1 MLFNSLTFIVFF
13 AVVVALYW
21 SIRSWNARK
30 NLLVTASYIFYGA
43 WNPPFAALLFS
54 TTAMDFWLGRQIATA
69 KNLSSHR
76 AWLIGS
82 VCMNLSMLGF
92 FKYGNFLLENFQ
104 WLIARIGIIYHPP
117 HLDILL
123 PVGIS
128 FYTFHSLSYTLD
140 IYRGVLQPT
149 RSLRDFV
156 LAVSFFPQLVAGPI
170 VRAGDFLP
178 QLVRPPHLR
187 LGQFLWGLLLMTL
200 GLFEKIV
207 VADTLL
213 SGSADRI
220 FGYGGPLIAL
230 DSWIGVLA
238 FAGQIFFDFAG
249 YSTCAIGAA
258 LCLGFH
264 LKDNFRFPYAAIGFS
279 DFWRRWHISLS
290 TFLRDY
296 VYIPL
301 GGNRV
306 GWTRAAINLVIVMFL
321 GGLWHGAAW
330 TFVVWG
336 LLHGFYLV
344 IEHASRALIGERA
357 WTDPFAVKLLLGL
370 VTYGA
375 VCLAWVFFRAS
386 DFTIATRMLRG
397 MFGGHPHGDAI
408 LATREMLQIGIVT
421 FFMMLAHWSLR
432 ETNIETAVTRLPRWI
447 VTTAWALMACAIIL
461 TQGSSNAFIYFQFSA
476 HPSAAAFVLPPTDG
490 SRERPRRSTARVR
503 APDHANSLARHH
515 CYCCV
520 GRYRRCV
527 CLGILLPFDWLRTH
541 SG

>member
-1 MLFNSLTFIVFF
+1 MLFNSLTFVVFF
-13 AVVVALYW
+13 AVVVTLYW

-54 TTAMDFWLGRQIATA
+54 TTAMDFWLGRQIAKA
-69 KNLSSHR
+69 KNPSSHR

-104 WLIARIGIIYHPP
+104 WLLARIGVIYHPP

-140 IYRGVLQPT
+140 IYRSVLQPT

-178 QLVRPPHLR
+178 QLVRPPRLR
-187 LGQFLWGLLLMTL
+187 IGQFLWGLLLMTL

-207 VADTLL
+207 LADTMLA
-213 SGSADRI
+213 GSADRI
-220 FGYGGPLIAL
+220 FGYAGPLVAL
-230 DSWIGVLA
+230 DSWLGVIA

-279 DFWRRWHISLS
+279 DFWRRWHITLS
-290 TFLRDY
+290 SWLRDY
-296 VYIPL
+296 LYIPL
-301 GGNRV
+301 GGNRH
-306 GWTRAAINLVIVMFL
+306 GAARTYAALMGTMLL
-321 GGLWHGAAW
+321 GGLWHGANW
-330 TFVVWG
+330 TFVAWGGLHGLYLAVERVLRAKFAGYRPGPLMFVALG
-336 LLHGFYLV
+336 LLTYM
-344 IEHASRALIGERA
+344 LINL
-357 WTDPFAVKLLLGL
+357 T
-370 VTYGA
+370 
-375 VCLAWVFFRAS
+375 WVFFRAKTFGKAW
-386 DFTIATRMLRG
+386 DVLRG
-397 MFGGHPHGDAI
+397 MLGLNVTAKPILTTYFIVSVGFIVGSIVLTHWLMRGRTLESVVSRAPPFAI
-408 LATREMLQIGIVT
+408 SV
-421 FFMMLAHWSLR
+421 
-432 ETNIETAVTRLPRWI
+432 V
-447 VTTAWALMACAIIL
+447 WALMAFAIVIA
-461 TQGSSNAFIYFQFSA
+461 QGSGNAFIYFQF
-476 HPSAAAFVLPPTDG
+476 
-490 SRERPRRSTARVR
+490 
-503 APDHANSLARHH
+503 
-515 CYCCV
+515 
-520 GRYRRCV
+520 
-527 CLGILLPFDWLRTH
+527 
-541 SG
+541 

>member
-1 MLFNSLTFIVFF
+1 MLFNSLTFVVFF
-13 AVVVALYW
+13 VVVVTAYW
-21 SIRSWNARK
+21 SIHSWAARK

-54 TTAMDFWLGRQIATA
+54 TTAMDFWLGRQIARA
-69 KNLSSHR
+69 KDRSSR
-76 AWLIGS
+76 ARWLIAS

-104 WLIARIGIIYHPP
+104 WLMARIGIIYHPP

-140 IYRGVLQPT
+140 VYRGVLQPT
-149 RSLRDFV
+149 KSLRDFV

-178 QLVRPPHLR
+178 QLIRPPVLR
-187 LGQFLWGLLLMTL
+187 TGQFLWGLCLMTL

-207 VADTLL
+207 LADTML

-220 FGYGGPLIAL
+220 FSYAGPLVAL
-230 DSWIGVLA
+230 DSWLGVIA

-249 YSTCAIGAA
+249 YSACAIGAA

-296 VYIPL
+296 LYIPL
-301 GGNRV
+301 GGNQVRPF
-306 GWTRAAINLVIVMFL
+306 RAALNLVIVMFL

-336 LLHGFYLV
+336 LLHGSYLV
-344 IEHASRALIGERA
+344 IERVLRVLFEHKSWASTRATRLLAG
-357 WTDPFAVKLLLGL
+357 FA
-370 VTYGA
+370 TYVA
-375 VCLAWVFFRAS
+375 VCIAWVFFRAT
-386 DFTIATRMLRG
+386 DFTIAWRMLTG
-397 MFGGHPHGDAI
+397 MFGGHAHGDAI
-408 LATREMLQIGIVT
+408 LSTREMLQIGIVT
-421 FFMMLAHWSLR
+421 VGMILAHCWLR
-432 ETNIETAVTRLPRWI
+432 DSNIETAVTRLPRPA
-447 VTTAWALMACAIIL
+447 VTAAWALMACAIIF
-461 TQGSSNAFIYFQFSA
+461 TQGNSNAFIYFQF
-476 HPSAAAFVLPPTDG
+476 
-490 SRERPRRSTARVR
+490 
-503 APDHANSLARHH
+503 
-515 CYCCV
+515 
-520 GRYRRCV
+520 
-527 CLGILLPFDWLRTH
+527 
-541 SG
+541 

>member
-1 MLFNSLTFIVFF
+1 MLFNSLTFVVFF
-13 AVVVALYW
+13 AVVVTAYW
-21 SIRSWNARK
+21 SMRSWTARK
-30 NLLVTASYIFYGA
+30 NLLVVASYIFYGA

-54 TTAMDFWLGRQIATA
+54 TTAMDFWLGARIARA
-69 KNLSSHR
+69 KGPHAR
-76 AWLIGS
+76 RVWLVAS

-104 WLIARIGIIYHPP
+104 WLMARIGIIYQPP

-140 IYRGVLQPT
+140 VYRGVMQPT
-149 RSLRDFV
+149 KSLRDFV

-178 QLVRPPHLR
+178 QLLAPPKPQTGR
-187 LGQFLWGLLLMTL
+187 FLWGLALMTL
-200 GLFEKIV
+200 GLFEKV
-207 VADTLL
+207 VLADTMLA
-213 SGSADRI
+213 GSADRI
-220 FGYGGPLIAL
+220 FSYGGPLIAL
-230 DSWIGVLA
+230 DSWMGVIA

-279 DFWRRWHISLS
+279 DFWQRWHISLS

-296 VYIPL
+296 LYFPL

-306 GWTRAAINLVIVMFL
+306 GWARAAINLVIVMFL

-344 IEHASRALIGERA
+344 IEHVLRAFFGNKA
-357 WTDPFAVKLLLGL
+357 WTDSFAVKVLLGL
-370 VTYGA
+370 VTYFA

-386 DFTIATRMLRG
+386 DFTTATRMLRG
-397 MFGGHPHGDAI
+397 MFGGHAHGDAI
-408 LATREMLQIGIVT
+408 LSTREMLQIGIVT
-421 FFMMLAHWSLR
+421 FFMILAHWSLR
-432 ETNIETAVTRLPRWI
+432 EISIEQAVERLPRWL
-447 VTTAWALMACAIIL
+447 VTTVWAVMACAIIL
-461 TQGSSNAFIYFQFSA
+461 TQGSSNAFIYFQF
-476 HPSAAAFVLPPTDG
+476 
-490 SRERPRRSTARVR
+490 
-503 APDHANSLARHH
+503 
-515 CYCCV
+515 
-520 GRYRRCV
+520 
-527 CLGILLPFDWLRTH
+527 
-541 SG
+541 